1 MVSGD
6 TVNRFFSVK
15 KPIGIVLKINLAV
28 FCTLILFVASVYL
41 IKNPYF
47 R

>member
-6 TVNRFFSVK
+6 AVNKFVCV
-15 KPIGIVLKINLAV
+15 GIVLKSILNV
-28 FCTLILFVASVYL
+28 FWTSILFVASVYL